1 MKKLLAAFALLL
13 VPTVAFA
20 HHGGVTLAFG
30 PGSPMD
36 TNSPITLPEGAVVTG
51 VRVEQVAWQKVHDP
65 EDKSSFTFMNA
76 NLSYGFTPA
85 LSGTLVLP
93 YYIKRTDDSGENS
106 GMADIKFQ
114 LTYGFHYDPVTGF
127 SRNTASDSAI
137 SMDSQKNRTWLG
149 LSAMMSIP
157 NGNDSKA
164 LDDGTVDPG
173 MQTGFGAP
181 SYTFGLTA
189 ARVFGPMT
197 LNGELSTDF
206 FESKMFDSKTDGD
219 KNFQFGSEL
228 RGNLAAVS
236 ELYSNDSNFVSK
248 IDGILELNYLHLER
262 DKEDGKGQEAT
273 GGNMVY
279 LSPGFRFS
287 MPSLQNANFGLM
299 VKVPIWKDLNEQ
311 SQQQG
316 AEGLEKYR
324 LISTL
329 SFYF

>member
-1 MKKLLAAFALLL
+1 MMKKLVVAVALLL
-13 VPTVAFA
+13 APASAFA

-36 TNSPITLPEGAVVTG
+36 TNSPLTLPEGGVVAG
-51 VRVEQVAWQKVHDP
+51 LRVEQVQWQKVQNP
-65 EDKSSFTFMNA
+65 EDKSSFTFMNV

-93 YYIKRTDDSGENS
+93 YYIKRTEDNGENK

-114 LTYGFHYDPVTGF
+114 LTYGFHYDPQTGF
-127 SRNTASDSAI
+127 SRNTAGDSAV
-137 SMDSQKNRTWLG
+137 SMDSQINRTWLG

-157 NGNDSKA
+157 NGDYNKA

-189 ARVFGPMT
+189 ARVFGPVT

-206 FESKMFDSKTDGD
+206 FQSRNEGD
-219 KNFQFGSEL
+219 TTFQFGSEL

-236 ELYSNDSNFVSK
+236 ELYANDKNFISK
-248 IDGILELNYLHLER
+248 ADGILELNYLHLER
-262 DKEDGKGQEAT
+262 DRENGKGQEAT
-273 GGNMVY
+273 GGNVLY
-279 LSPGFRFS
+279 LSPGFRLS
-287 MPSLQNANFGLM
+287 LPSLQNANLGLL
-299 VKVPIWKDLNEQ
+299 VKVPVWKKLNEQ
-311 SQQQG
+311 GQQQG
-316 AEGLEKYR
+316 AEGLEQYR